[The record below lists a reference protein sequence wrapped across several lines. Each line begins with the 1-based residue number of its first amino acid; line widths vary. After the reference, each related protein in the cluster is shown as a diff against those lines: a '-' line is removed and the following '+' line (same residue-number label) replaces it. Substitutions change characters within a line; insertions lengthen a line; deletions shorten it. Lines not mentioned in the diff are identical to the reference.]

1 MRIKFLALTAVT
13 ATSVMFAG
21 NAFAASSATDSQ
33 TIANSLVSAA
43 ATPAASSAT
52 ASIIASGVANA
63 IAPPA
68 PVIGTPVG
76 DAGGVNKTAYF
87 DSRALSGVSAGGMK
101 KKAGVWL
108 QGGYT
113 TIDNGDAGGEF
124 DGDVTNFVAGFDFK
138 PNDKAV
144 VGVAIAYEN
153 VDITT
158 TFNTGTF
165 KGKGYTVSPYGGL
178 ILGNG
183 AVIDGM
189 IGMSKLNYDTT
200 NTNRTITGS
209 FDATR
214 YMGAVNVSK
223 SFKTKKLTITPKAGI
238 LQVREKQDAF
248 TDSAGTAS
256 AATTIN
262 LGRASL
268 GGTVA
273 VSAGKFSPY
282 VRAMAEYDYKK
293 GAAADLGNGRTA
305 SNDKFGINA
314 AIGVNAAINDKLSLN
329 IEGTSAA
336 NMRDNLDVYGVT
348 GRLRYNF

>member
-1 MRIKFLALTAVT
+1 MIMRIKLLVVT
-13 ATSVMFAG
+13 AASVLLAG
-21 NAFAASSATDSQ
+21 NAFAASSVSDSQ
-33 TIANSLVSAA
+33 SIANNLVTSA
-43 ATPAASSAT
+43 ATPAASAAT
-52 ASIIASGVANA
+52 ASIIASGVASA
-63 IAPPA
+63 IAPPP
-68 PVIGTPVG
+68 PVVGVPVG
-76 DAGGVNKTAYF
+76 STDGVNKTAYF
-87 DSRALSGVSAGGMK
+87 DSRALSGVAAGGSM
-101 KKAGVWL
+101 KKAGMWV

-113 TIDNGDAGGEF
+113 TIDNGDVGGEF
-124 DGDVTNFVAGFDFK
+124 DGNVTNLVAGFDFK

-178 ILGNG
+178 VLGNG

-189 IGMSKLNYDTT
+189 IGVSKINYDTT

-214 YMGAVNVSK
+214 YMGSLNVSK
-223 SFKTKKLTITPKAGI
+223 AFKTSKLTLTPKAGI
-238 LQVREKQDAF
+238 LQVREKQDGF
-248 TDSAGTAS
+248 TDSAGTTSAS
-256 AATTIN
+256 STIN
-262 LGRASL
+262 LGRASF

-273 VSAGKFSPY
+273 VSAGKFTPY
-282 VRAMAEYDYKK
+282 LRAMAEYDYKK
-293 GAAADLGNGRTA
+293 GAAADLGNGRVA
-305 SNDKFGINA
+305 SNDKFGVNA
-314 AIGVNAAINDKLSLN
+314 AIGINANINDKLSIN

-336 NMRDNLDVYGVT
+336 NMRDNLDIYGVT

>member
-1 MRIKFLALTAVT
+1 MRIKILALA
-13 ATSVMFAG
+13 AASVMFTG
-21 NAFAASSATDSQ
+21 NAFAASSVSDSQ
-33 TIANSLVSAA
+33 AVANNLVTAV
-43 ATPAASSAT
+43 ATPAASTAT
-52 ASIIASGVANA
+52 ASIIASGIASA
-63 IAPPA
+63 IAPPP
-68 PVIGTPVG
+68 PVIGVPIG
-76 DAGGVNKTAYF
+76 SAGGVNKTAYF
-87 DSRALSGVSAGGMK
+87 DSRALSGVAAGGMA
-101 KKAGVWL
+101 KKAGMWV

-124 DGDVTNFVAGFDFK
+124 DGDVQNLVAGFDYK
-138 PNDKAV
+138 VNDKAV

-165 KGKGYTVSPYGGL
+165 KGKGYTVSPYAGL
-178 ILGNG
+178 VLGNG

-223 SFKTKKLTITPKAGI
+223 AFRTKKLTLTPKAGI

-256 AATTIN
+256 ASSTIN

-273 VSAGKFSPY
+273 VSAGKFTPY
-282 VRAMAEYDYKK
+282 LRAMAEYDYKK

-314 AIGVNAAINDKLSLN
+314 AIGVNAQLNDKLTLN
-329 IEGTSAA
+329 VEGTSAA
-336 NMRDNLDVYGVT
+336 NMRDNLDIYGVT